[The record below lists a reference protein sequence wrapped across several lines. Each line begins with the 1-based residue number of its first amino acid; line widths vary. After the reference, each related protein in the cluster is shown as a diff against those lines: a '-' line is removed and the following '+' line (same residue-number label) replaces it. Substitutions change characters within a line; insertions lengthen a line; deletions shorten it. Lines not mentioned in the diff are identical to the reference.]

1 MRPGKLDA
9 AGMALLAGRAP
20 YRPERTA
27 EERHIGERTP
37 AGAQQPA
44 GPGEQAW
51 GTYIHSSLGYYG
63 KYRPPDER

>member
-20 YRPERTA
+20 YRPERT
-27 EERHIGERTP
+27 
-37 AGAQQPA
+37 A